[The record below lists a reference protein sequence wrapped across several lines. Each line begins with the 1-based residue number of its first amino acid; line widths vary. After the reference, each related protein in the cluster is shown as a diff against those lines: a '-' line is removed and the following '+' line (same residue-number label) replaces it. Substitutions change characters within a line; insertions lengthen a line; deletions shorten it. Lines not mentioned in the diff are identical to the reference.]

1 MSLLVSDDHEARELR
16 NRFQVVFIV
25 VIAVFTLILFRLWYL
40 QIIRGDRFRNLSESN
55 RVRVRVVTAPR
66 GIIYDAK
73 GRILV
78 DNRPAFDVKLVPED
92 VQSLPEAVARVGRLL
107 GLSDEEIEDRLA
119 KARGQPPWRPIL
131 IKGDVSRDEVALVE
145 TRKLDLPGVF
155 IDVDQR
161 RAYRY
166 GRLAAHLLGYMGE
179 ISDAELKRPEYQ
191 DYRQGEFIGKVG
203 VERRYEADLR
213 GVHGQKHIEVD
224 AAGRE
229 VNFLREIP
237 AIPGKD
243 VYLTIDLDLQLAAEE
258 AMKDKAG
265 AVIAIDPRN
274 GDVLAMVSA
283 PAFDPDVFA
292 RGITQAEWLALTRD
306 PRKPLNNKGIQG
318 SYPPGSTFKPIVAAA
333 ALQARVVGPRTP
345 VECTGGFFFGGRV
358 FRDWKPGGHGT
369 VTLYDSLVQSCDVYY
384 YRLGDRLGIDRIA
397 EEALG
402 MGLGR
407 PTGIEL
413 EGEKA
418 GVVPSTAWKRERLKQ
433 PWYPG
438 ETISVAIGQGY
449 VTVTPIQLVNAYASL
464 ANGGRLWKPQVVRK
478 VVDLD
483 GTVVRERQPQLIG
496 LTPTTAESRAAIVEG
511 LVGVLEDRRGT
522 AYSQR
527 IKDIRVAGKTGTAQV
542 GKLYSVKQEQSIPWF
557 LRDHAWF
564 VAFSPD
570 KDAEIAVVTLVENG
584 GHGGSAAA
592 PVVRRVI
599 ERYWELK
606 RAQETVGLGTPA
618 PGSRPAEGTAAL
630 REAAGRPAAPAAAVR
645 SSTPRAASPQ
655 ARPAGWPD
663 PGPGEAGLLEPRP
676 RAAIRQA
683 PERAETAPT
692 VQPGAA
698 PGAGAV
704 GGRG

>member
-16 NRFQVVFIV
+16 NRFQFVFIV

-66 GIIYDAK
+66 GIIYDAR

-78 DNRPAFDVKLVPED
+78 ENRPAFDVKLVPED
-92 VQSLPEAVARVGRLL
+92 VRSLPEAVSRVGRLL
-107 GLSDEEIEDRLA
+107 GLTDEEIEERIE
-119 KARGQPPWRPIL
+119 KARGQPGWRPIL
-131 IKGDVSRDEVALVE
+131 IKGDVSRDELALVE

-155 IDVDQR
+155 VDVDQR
-161 RAYRY
+161 RSYRY

-179 ISDAELKRPEYQ
+179 ISEAELKRPEYQ

-258 AMKDKAG
+258 AMKDRAG

-292 RGITQAEWLALTRD
+292 RGIAQAEWLSLTGD

-318 SYPPGSTFKPIVAAA
+318 TYPPGSTFKAVMAAA
-333 ALQARVVGPRTP
+333 ALEARIVGPQTAL
-345 VECTGGFFFGGRV
+345 ECGGGFFFGGRL
-358 FRDWKPGGHGT
+358 FRDWKVSGHGA

-384 YRLGDRLGIDRIA
+384 YRIGDRLGIDRIA
-397 EEALG
+397 AEALG
-402 MGLGR
+402 MGFGR

-464 ANGGRLWKPQVVRK
+464 ANGGRLWKPQVVLK

-483 GTVVRERQPQLIG
+483 GTVLRERQPQLIG
-496 LTPTTAESRAAIVEG
+496 ITPTTPESRAAIVEG
-511 LVGVLEDRRGT
+511 LLGVLEDRRGT
-522 AYSQR
+522 AYSHR
-527 IKDIRVAGKTGTAQV
+527 IKDVRMAGKTGTAQV
-542 GKLYSVKQEQSIPWF
+542 GKLYSVKQEESIPWF

-564 VAFSPD
+564 VAFSPE
-570 KDAEIAVVTLVENG
+570 KDAEIAVVTLAEHG
-584 GHGGSAAA
+584 GHGSTAAA
-592 PVVRRVI
+592 PVVRRVV

-606 RAQETVGLGTPA
+606 RARETVGLATP
-618 PGSRPAEGTAAL
+618 P
-630 REAAGRPAAPAAAVR
+630 AAG
-645 SSTPRAASPQ
+645 PR
-655 ARPAGWPD
+655 
-663 PGPGEAGLLEPRP
+663 
-676 RAAIRQA
+676 
-683 PERAETAPT
+683 
-692 VQPGAA
+692 
-698 PGAGAV
+698 GAGVRTA
-704 GGRG
+704 GSAAEPTAGRAGERG